1 MAVRSGSPTTT
12 SVPTV
17 VFIHGAFMS
26 AESWDPWKQ
35 RFEARGYKTVA
46 PAWPFLDHTVDE
58 LQHAP
63 DPRFGRLGIGEIVD
77 NYAAIIRE
85 LGQPPILVGHSFGG
99 LFVQLLLDRGVGAA
113 GVAIDPAPPK
123 GVLPGVNAVR
133 ASLPVILGWG
143 SWEKVRWMPY
153 KNFQWGWVHTLS
165 EPEQRAAYDQH
176 VIPTSGRLFF
186 QALLAQLTDVTK
198 VNYRNHL
205 RAPLLMIAG
214 ELDRTVETRMV
225 LANFRKYARSTAVTD
240 YREFPGRT
248 HWICRQPGWEEVAD
262 HALDWLAKQLGAAT

>member
-1 MAVRSGSPTTT
+1 VR
-12 SVPTV
+12 TV

-26 AESWDPWKQ
+26 AESWGPWMR
-35 RFEARGYKTVA
+35 RFETRGYKCVA
-46 PAWPFLDHTVDE
+46 PAWPFLDHSVDD
-58 LQHAP
+58 LQRNP

-99 LFVQLLLDRGVGAA
+99 LFVQMLLDRGIGAA

-123 GVLPGVNAVR
+123 GVLPGANAVR

-143 SWEKVRWMPY
+143 SWEKVRPMPF

-165 EPEQRAAYDQH
+165 EPEQRAAFEQH

-186 QALLAQLTDVTK
+186 QALLAQFTDETK

-205 RAPLLMIAG
+205 RPPLLIIAG
-214 ELDRTVETRMV
+214 ELDRTVEAKMNR
-225 LANFRKYARSTAVTD
+225 ANFKKYARSTAVTE

-248 HWICRQPGWEEVAD
+248 HWIVGQPGWEEVAD
-262 HALDWLAKQLGAAT
+262 HALDWLAKQLPAK